1 VIDRSYPPAR
11 EGDQVDNYHGELV
24 QDPYR
29 WLENSDD
36 PEKPFRYQAA
46 CPERAFSPGHAIVMR
61 RAFRRAN
68 PRGYAASTAVTKGD
82 GI

>member
-1 VIDRSYPPAR
+1 
-11 EGDQVDNYHGELV
+11 
-24 QDPYR
+24 
-29 WLENSDD
+29 
-36 PEKPFRYQAA
+36 
-46 CPERAFSPGHAIVMR
+46 MR